1 MDHQRLWAVVSG
13 ILNVLLAGGGLV
25 NITDQTPS
33 TGAYPQG
40 ENLSGIGG
48 TSTARYRL
56 KADGIAQR
64 TTPAAGAYFDIAG
77 QWLKSGAAANYETQ
91 GTFANNTGGTESGP
105 TTWVSLSTDRGW
117 FFETTNNDATVE
129 LTVEIRI
136 ASSGAVIASALIFME
151 ALSAP

>member
-1 MDHQRLWAVVSG
+1 MSG

-25 NITDQTPS
+25 YISDLVPP
-33 TGAYPQG
+33 GPYVQG

-48 TSTARYRL
+48 TSIAKYRL

-64 TTPAAGAYFDIAG
+64 TTPATGAYIDIPG
-77 QWLKSGAAANYETQ
+77 QWLKSGAAANYEAQ
-91 GTFANNTGGTESGP
+91 GTFTNNTGGTEGGP
-105 TTWVSLSTDRGW
+105 TTWASLGVNQEWT
-117 FFETTNNDATVE
+117 FTTTNNDATVD

-136 ASSGAVIASALIFME
+136 ASSGAVIATAQIFME